1 MDTETLVENWGTTY
15 SDHKRVGLGS
25 FSPSQLSE
33 KLDENWGTES
43 PYESLPFSQDDAGDY
58 KTETPHEHASN
69 FVKVDQLPS
78 GASVDDVKSSRRRR
92 V

>member
-1 MDTETLVENWGTTY
+1 MKRPLIQALQETEQESEPEDFDTPESEHMDTETLVENWGTTY

-43 PYESLPFSQDDAGDY
+43 RMSLCHSL
-58 KTETPHEHASN
+58 KMMC
-69 FVKVDQLPS
+69 
-78 GASVDDVKSSRRRR
+78 RRL
-92 V
+92 